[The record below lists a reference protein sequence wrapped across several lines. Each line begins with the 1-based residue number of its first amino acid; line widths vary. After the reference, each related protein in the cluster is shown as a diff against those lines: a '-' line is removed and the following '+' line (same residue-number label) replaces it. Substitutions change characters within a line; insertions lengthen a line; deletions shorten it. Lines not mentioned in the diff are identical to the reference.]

1 MTTPEEARAA
11 AVEAELRGENVTHF
25 PGRKAGE
32 PLGDDAGKG
41 YTNGAS
47 KGDDAKPLPFKML
60 DDLKL
65 STAPFWLIDG
75 YLVRSPMMM
84 IYGPAGCG
92 KTYLGVSVAI
102 GMLLSQWFGRAA
114 ELGAVLICAFERHD
128 DSEDRLAALRDRHA
142 MTGKGLPLALVDM
155 TGQCL
160 DAEAEAR
167 IIATAKA
174 LTAQA
179 AQPVRAILIDTVAA
193 ACGGREQTPGLQGE
207 LRDAGNRIAAA
218 TGALV
223 CWIQHEGK
231 TSHNGPI
238 GYLDLA
244 NSCST
249 WWRVEEREDGSRV
262 IHVDKA
268 NRGPV
273 HVPLFAFRL
282 VPFTAGQDD
291 NGKDI
296 VLCDVE
302 EVALDGAL
310 ASEPRQRF
318 GKPKSDKP
326 AAGQG
331 PLQKL
336 LMAELH
342 KLARKHPDGVSRDL
356 LKSHFVLKLA
366 EQRAAK
372 GAESLKPKLLT
383 QRFLQTLETLIRPV
397 GGDPAIY
404 VDDADLLLPADG

>member
-1 MTTPEEARAA
+1 MSNWHHEHFEEIPIEPPPPGKAKTK
-11 AVEAELRGENVTHF
+11 VNGEAKD
-25 PGRKAGE
+25 KA
-32 PLGDDAGKG
+32 K
-41 YTNGAS
+41 S
-47 KGDDAKPLPFKML
+47 LPFKML
-60 DDLKL
+60 DELKL

-75 YLVRSPMMM
+75 YLVRAPMMM
-84 IYGPAGCG
+84 IYGPAGSG

-114 ELGAVLICAFERHD
+114 EPGAVLICAFERHD
-128 DSEDRLAALRDRHA
+128 DSEDRLAALRDRHGMA
-142 MTGKGLPLALVDM
+142 GKSLPLALVDM
-155 TGQCL
+155 VGQVPG
-160 DAEAEAR
+160 R
-167 IIATAKA
+167 RRRGQIIATAKA
-174 LTAQA
+174 VAEKSA
-179 AQPVRAILIDTVAA
+179 RPMRAILIDTTAA

-262 IHVDKA
+262 VHVDKA

-282 VPFTAGQDD
+282 VPFVAGEDD
-291 NGKDI
+291 KGSDI

-302 EVALDGAL
+302 EVALEGAL
-310 ASEPRQRF
+310 ASEPRQPF
-318 GKPKSDKP
+318 GRPRSDKP

-331 PLQKL
+331 SLQKVML
-336 LMAELH
+336 AELR
-342 KLARKHPDGVSRDL
+342 KLARRHSDRVDRGQ
-356 LKSHFVLKLA
+356 LKSAFILA
-366 EQRAAK
+366 AAAQRAAK
-372 GAESLKPKLLT
+372 GAPVLSAQALT
-383 QRFLQTLETLIRPV
+383 RKFNQTLKSLLSPAA
-397 GGDPAIY
+397 GDPMIEEN
-404 VDDADLLLPADG
+404 DDGTLALAEGS